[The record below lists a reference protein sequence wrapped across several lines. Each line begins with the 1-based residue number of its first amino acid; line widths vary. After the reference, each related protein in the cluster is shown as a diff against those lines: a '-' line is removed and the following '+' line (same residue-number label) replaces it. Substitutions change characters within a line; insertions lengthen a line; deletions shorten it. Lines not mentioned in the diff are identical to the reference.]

1 MASNESK
8 ELLLL
13 LQDIENQSRQHGT
26 RLTLEEE
33 EKGTWE
39 GVLFKVA
46 GEQLVAPLN
55 EVKEILNVPATISS
69 VPGAKSWV
77 RGVANVR
84 GNLLPII
91 DLQVF
96 LGGGALVAG
105 KRSRILVIDCE
116 GLFAGLMVGDVIGM
130 RHFEDQNFSVD
141 CVEESSVSKYIQ
153 GGFLVD
159 GNQWPVFSI
168 QALVE
173 DPVFQVAAA

>member
-1 MASNESK
+1 MANNESK

-13 LQDIENQSRQHGT
+13 LQDIETQSRQHGT

-33 EKGTWE
+33 AKGTWE
-39 GVLFKVA
+39 GVLFNVA
-46 GEQLVAPLN
+46 GQQVVAPLN

-84 GNLLPII
+84 GNLLPIV

-96 LGGGALVAG
+96 LGGSAVVAG

-116 GLFAGLMVGDVIGM
+116 GLFAGLMVGDVVGM
-130 RHFEDQNFSVD
+130 RHFEDQDFSAD
-141 CVEESSVSKYIQ
+141 GVEEGAVSNYIQ
-153 GGFLVD
+153 GGFLVE
-159 GNQWPVFSI
+159 GTHWPVFSI
-168 QALVE
+168 QNLVE
-173 DPVFQVAAA
+173 DPEFQVAAA